1 MSKLRMGIGMC
12 LALALCATA
21 YARATKVKCFCPAGD
36 GAVLNPNADGMAIL
50 NYHPDSSG
58 TGHTEIHVSVTD
70 LAPFTQYQLQV
81 RTTFG
86 FLTQTISTNA
96 SGNSSTTLQASGDRS
111 ECTEIIVWEEDG
123 VDITTISDSE
133 LRIIGDP
140 TGACCQ

>member
-1 MSKLRMGIGMC
+1 MSKLRMGIGLC

-36 GAVLNPNADGMAIL
+36 GATMHPDADGMAIL
-50 NYHPDSSG
+50 NFHPDDSNG
-58 TGHTEIHVSVTD
+58 GHTEIHVSLTD

-86 FLTQTISTNA
+86 FITQTVSTNA
-96 SGNSSTTLQASGDRS
+96 AGNTSTKLQASGDRS
-111 ECTEIIVWEEDG
+111 NVTEIVVWEEDG
-123 VDITTISDSE
+123 VDLTTISDSE
-133 LRIIGDP
+133 LRVIGDP